1 MSTLALELDAKMQ
14 SVDAETAMRLERLVR
29 EAIALADAAAVHGGD
44 ASHEERVKGVFAAMD
59 AVKEFG
65 AAGRLSREEIHA
77 R

>member
-14 SVDAETAMRLERLVR
+14 SVDAETALRLERLVR
-29 EAIALADAAAVHGGD
+29 EAIALADAAAVHDGN
-44 ASHEERVKGVFAAMD
+44 AVHEERVKGVFAAMD

>member
-14 SVDAETAMRLERLVR
+14 SVDAGTALRLERLVR
-29 EAIALADAAAVHGGD
+29 EAMALADAAAVHS
-44 ASHEERVKGVFAAMD
+44 AETTHEERAKGLFAAMD

-65 AAGRLSREEIHA
+65 ATGRLSREEIHA

>member
-14 SVDAETAMRLERLVR
+14 SVDAETALRLERLVR
-29 EAIALADAAAVHGGD
+29 EAIALADAAAVHGGG
-44 ASHEERVKGVFAAMD
+44 AAHEERVKGLFAAMD

-65 AAGRLSREEIHA
+65 AAGRLNREEIHA